1 MRNPSNNAMS
11 RNYEIDLLRGLAIV
25 LMVIFH
31 FSYDLTIFGWADFS
45 TSNDIEWRI
54 FRTVIVSSFLLAVGM
69 SSYLAYQKSINKKKL
84 AKAVGKLFA
93 VSLFI
98 TLGSLFMHPSTW
110 VYFGII
116 HFITFALPI
125 SVLFVRAPY
134 TALIM
139 GIGCIVGYWS
149 GILTLYPIWQWSVLN
164 LGIPTRTVDLVSFF
178 PWIGVVLIGVFVM
191 HKELF
196 QIKIISGPI
205 SNKLVL
211 LGQHSLIIY
220 LIHQPILYGLFGL
233 TDVILGR

>member
-1 MRNPSNNAMS
+1 MGKTSSNS
-11 RNYEIDLLRGLAIV
+11 TTRNYEIDLLRGFAII

-31 FSYDLTIFGWADFS
+31 FSYDLTVFGWANFS
-45 TSNDIEWRI
+45 TNVDIEWKI

-69 SSYLAYQKSINKKKL
+69 SSYLAYQKSINKMKL

-93 VSLFI
+93 VSLLI
-98 TLGSLFMHPSTW
+98 TIGSVFLHPSTW

-116 HFITFALPI
+116 HFITVALPI
-125 SVLFVRAPY
+125 SVFFVRAPY
-134 TALIM
+134 IALVI
-139 GIGCIVGYWS
+139 GTGCIAGYWI
-149 GILTLYPIWQWSVLN
+149 GILNLHPIWEWSVLH

-178 PWIGVVLIGVFVM
+178 PWIGVVLLGVFAM

-196 QIKIISGPI
+196 YLKLKPRNI
-205 SNKLVL
+205 SNKLVF

-233 TDVILGR
+233 ADLILTR

>member
-1 MRNPSNNAMS
+1 
-11 RNYEIDLLRGLAIV
+11 
-25 LMVIFH
+25 
-31 FSYDLTIFGWADFS
+31 
-45 TSNDIEWRI
+45 
-54 FRTVIVSSFLLAVGM
+54 
-69 SSYLAYQKSINKKKL
+69 
-84 AKAVGKLFA
+84 
-93 VSLFI
+93 
-98 TLGSLFMHPSTW
+98 
-110 VYFGII
+110 
-116 HFITFALPI
+116 
-125 SVLFVRAPY
+125 
-134 TALIM
+134 M